1 MCVGICGQAS
11 GESVDPCNFYS
22 FKKNQK
28 RKFHI
33 FFSELQIALIF
44 LASETRDCSAKIEQM
59 KRKM

>member
-33 FFSELQIALIF
+33 FFFRAPNRLDFPCE
-44 LASETRDCSAKIEQM
+44 RDKGLLSKN
-59 KRKM
+59 